1 MSATRPR
8 PTAAFVRVFGLPAT
22 TLASAPGRVNLIGEH
37 TDYNDGLVL
46 PTAIPQRTS
55 VELALCDDGLV
66 SVYSDELSR
75 DGQPQSYRLGDEA
88 RQGDWLDYVRGITWA
103 LQQEGWARRLRG
115 LRLHISSQVPV
126 GSGLS
131 SSAALLVSLLRG
143 LRSALALPLSEVE
156 LARIARRAEVELVGA
171 PVGIMDQL
179 ACALCG
185 PGSALY
191 LDTQSLA
198 MQSVALPP
206 SLDLIVIHSGVVHSH
221 AAGEY
226 RVRREEC
233 QQAAALLGVKS
244 LRQLG
249 VVDLATLAKLPE
261 PLVRRVRHV
270 VTENARV
277 EEAVQALKQADGMRL
292 GSLFS
297 ASHASLR
304 DDYQVSVP
312 ALDRLVQ
319 LGEDDPAI
327 LGARLTG
334 GGFGGS
340 VVMLARAGESRVAAE
355 RIAHRYQ
362 VETGHNPTIL
372 VP

>member
-156 LARIARRAEVELVGA
+156 LARIARRAEV
-171 PVGIMDQL
+171 
-179 ACALCG
+179 
-185 PGSALY
+185 
-191 LDTQSLA
+191 
-198 MQSVALPP
+198 
-206 SLDLIVIHSGVVHSH
+206 
-221 AAGEY
+221 
-226 RVRREEC
+226 
-233 QQAAALLGVKS
+233 
-244 LRQLG
+244 
-249 VVDLATLAKLPE
+249 
-261 PLVRRVRHV
+261 
-270 VTENARV
+270 
-277 EEAVQALKQADGMRL
+277 
-292 GSLFS
+292 
-297 ASHASLR
+297 
-304 DDYQVSVP
+304 
-312 ALDRLVQ
+312 
-319 LGEDDPAI
+319 
-327 LGARLTG
+327 
-334 GGFGGS
+334 
-340 VVMLARAGESRVAAE
+340 
-355 RIAHRYQ
+355 
-362 VETGHNPTIL
+362 
-372 VP
+372 